1 MGLPLDSPFDLHS
14 VFPRG
19 GRNLIS
25 DVPGVTVGHVTH
37 SGGDVHTGV
46 TAVLPHQGDWFHEK
60 VIAGCDVIN
69 GFGKTAGL
77 MQIDELGTL
86 ETPILMTGTL
96 SVGTCLTGM
105 VRYMLDK
112 NPDICS
118 GTGSVNCVVTECND
132 AALNDARG
140 LHVTEEDV
148 RKAVVS
154 ASADFAE
161 GAVGGGA
168 GMTCMGFKGGIGSAS
183 RTLEL
188 GGKEYVIGGIVM
200 TNFGG
205 PGTFVIGGRHVGE
218 EILREKRKPVRDIGS
233 IILVTATDIPLSA
246 RQCRRLSRRAAAAL
260 GRVGSTMGTQS
271 GDVSIAFSTAN
282 RIPHYSGGAV
292 YELNVLHDDYLDR
305 VFTAAVE
312 ALEESV
318 VSALWHAE
326 TVNGRKGS
334 RAKGFAEAWKEYDY
348 NKEETD
354 R

>member
-1 MGLPLDSPFDLHS
+1 MGLPAEAGFDLHS
-14 VFPRG
+14 VFQTGERD
-19 GRNLIS
+19 LIS
-25 DVPGVTVGHVTH
+25 DVPGVTVGHATRH
-37 SGGDVHTGV
+37 GDKAHTGV
-46 TAVLPHQGDWFHEK
+46 TAVLPHQGDWFHDK
-60 VIAGCDVIN
+60 VIAGCRVIN

-105 VRYMLDK
+105 VRYMLEKD
-112 NPDICS
+112 PDICN

-140 LHVTEEDV
+140 LHVTESDV
-148 RKAVVS
+148 FAAVDS

-183 RTLEL
+183 RILSI
-188 GGKEYVIGGIVM
+188 GGVRYTIGGIVM

-218 EILREKRKPVRDIGS
+218 EILNAKRKPVRDIGS

-246 RQCRRLSRRAAAAL
+246 RQCARLSRRASAAL
-260 GRVGSTMGTQS
+260 GRVGSTLGTQS

-282 RIPHYSGGAV
+282 RVPHYSKEPV
-292 YELNVLHDDYLDR
+292 SPIRCLHDDYLDM

-318 VSALWHAE
+318 VSALWHAG
-326 TVNGRKGS
+326 TVTGQRGNT
-334 RAKGFAEAWKEYDY
+334 AKGFAEAWDEYLK
-348 NKEETD
+348 NEKQ
-354 R
+354 